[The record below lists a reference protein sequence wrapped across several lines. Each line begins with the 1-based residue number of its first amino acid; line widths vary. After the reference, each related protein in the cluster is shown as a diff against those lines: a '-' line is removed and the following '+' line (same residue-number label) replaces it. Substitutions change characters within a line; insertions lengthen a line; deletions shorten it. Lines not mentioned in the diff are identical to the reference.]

1 VPAFLHVGYAAGGGV
16 VSTLHDG
23 FKPAE
28 PPAAATQPRQPEA
41 TGDSQ
46 SL

>member
-1 VPAFLHVGYAAGGGV
+1 VPAFLLWAYAAGGGA

-28 PPAAATQPRQPEA
+28 PAEPAS
-41 TGDSQ
+41 GDSQ

>member
-28 PPAAATQPRQPEA
+28 PAATQPRQPEA